1 MWSACG
7 QYVRLHT
14 MSNECGLHV
23 CNIYIKDFEEKPMF
37 NLETKHQV
45 LKKFIGKDINLVTNP
60 FKL

>member
-1 MWSACG
+1 
-7 QYVRLHT
+7 